1 MAQRRRREQQIKRQQ
16 RLTTILCVAG
26 GAGAMLLSLIICILI
41 FDPFPKDTGA
51 AAPVSTALPY
61 DTQTP
66 FTISDLTT
74 AQVNQLRQNGRMRLS
89 DGPRGVSVGDP
100 LEKLLEKYPAT
111 FTGAQTGTQSAA
123 AQSDEEIL
131 LYCTNYL
138 ESQNDRENT
147 GIQSDEEII
156 LYCASYFEN
165 QNGHMTAL
173 PPRGLINTDGGE
185 ITVTLL
191 APTGAYPAGTL
202 DNYGSYEH
210 VYCIYTISPETMTID
225 SIILGIDQ

>member
-1 MAQRRRREQQIKRQQ
+1 MAQRRRREQQIKQQQ
-16 RLTTILCVAG
+16 RITTILCVAG
-26 GAGAMLLSLIICILI
+26 GVAAMLISLILCILI
-41 FDPFPKDTGA
+41 FDPFPKNADT

-61 DTQTP
+61 DVLSP
-66 FTISDLTT
+66 FSIGDLTT
-74 AQVNQLRQNGRMRLS
+74 AQISEIRRNGRMRVS
-89 DGPRGVSVGDP
+89 DGPRGISVGDP

-111 FTGAQTGTQSAA
+111 FTGTPTGTQSAA
-123 AQSDEEIL
+123 AQSDEELL

-138 ESQNDRENT
+138 ESENNREIT
-147 GIQSDEEII
+147 GMQSDEEII

-191 APTGAYPAGTL
+191 APTSAYPAGTR
-202 DNYGSYEH
+202 DSYGSYEH
-210 VYCIYTISPETMTID
+210 VYSVYTIEAETMTIS
-225 SIILGIDQ
+225 SIVLGIDQ

>member
-1 MAQRRRREQQIKRQQ
+1 MAQRRRREQQIKQQQ
-16 RLTTILCVAG
+16 RTITILCVAG
-26 GAGAMLLSLIICILI
+26 GLAAMLISLILCILI
-41 FDPFPKDTGA
+41 FDPFPKNTGE

-61 DTQTP
+61 DTLSP
-66 FTISDLTT
+66 FTIGDLTT
-74 AQVNQLRQNGRMRLS
+74 AQITEIRKNGRMRVS

-111 FTGAQTGTQSAA
+111 FTGTSSG
-123 AQSDEEIL
+123 AQS
-131 LYCTNYL
+131 TAA
-138 ESQNDRENT
+138 
-147 GIQSDEEII
+147 QSDEEII

-191 APTGAYPAGTL
+191 APTSAYPTGTR
-202 DNYGSYEH
+202 DSYGSYEH
-210 VYCIYTISPETMTID
+210 VYCVYTIEAETMTVS
-225 SIILGIDQ
+225 SIVLGIDQ